1 MLIPLRK
8 NKGGKEMVNFYFIK
22 GLMRMS
28 NLEKRI
34 IILNNYSKRVLKELK
49 ETKNQKKRDVIIDK
63 YMDNYDDLIISFN
76 LHRYFSDDK
85 YWKSIIRFWSPEPS
99 SIISEYFNNDYF
111 TYFKL
116 IREEGNG
123 YSLEAIDVINSD
135 LEKYR
140 NYTLNLYNHDQLL
153 ALDEFCF
160 KKFLHEYSIAINIFG
175 LHEEM
180 CCKRSFNRFIDSG
193 YKEIKMVDKIYVNN
207 DEEE

>member
-1 MLIPLRK
+1 MIIPLRK

-116 IREEGNG
+116 KREEGNG
-123 YSLEAIDVINSD
+123 YSLEAIDAINSD

-140 NYTLNLYNHDQLL
+140 NYT
-153 ALDEFCF
+153 
-160 KKFLHEYSIAINIFG
+160 
-175 LHEEM
+175 
-180 CCKRSFNRFIDSG
+180 
-193 YKEIKMVDKIYVNN
+193 
-207 DEEE
+207 